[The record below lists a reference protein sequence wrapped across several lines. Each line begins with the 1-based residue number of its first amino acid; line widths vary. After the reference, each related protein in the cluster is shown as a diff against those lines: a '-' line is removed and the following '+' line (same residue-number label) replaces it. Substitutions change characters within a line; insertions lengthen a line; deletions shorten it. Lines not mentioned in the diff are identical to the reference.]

1 MVVGFRV
8 DASPAIGNGHLVRCR
23 ALARALLR
31 SGRVR
36 RLLFLCATIPDAWKP
51 VLSSDGIEVVTL
63 DFEIES
69 DPIGSLRDSAS
80 NARHCASKFGELA
93 GLLDWLVVDHYGI
106 AADWEAVLR
115 SAARRILVIDDLA
128 DRLHDC
134 DILVDHNFD
143 DRPTDRYVPLVPRGA
158 VALVGP
164 RFAMLNEDF
173 RRERALLRRQPAPIR
188 RVVVLLGPAD
198 LHNVTGMAVEALL
211 GARVSFDE
219 VDVVLGGKH
228 PFAEEI
234 SRLAGMSGRF
244 RVHQTLPS
252 MAPLF
257 STAQLAIG
265 ASGTTTLER
274 ACLKLPSL
282 VTVIAENQRP
292 VARAIALAAPAL
304 WLGDAAELSVEA
316 IRNRFELVADGTHP
330 DLDSRRLPEIDGYG
344 ADRIVA
350 HMIGVAQ

>member
-1 MVVGFRV
+1 
-8 DASPAIGNGHLVRCR
+8 
-23 ALARALLR
+23 
-31 SGRVR
+31 
-36 RLLFLCATIPDAWKP
+36 
-51 VLSSDGIEVVTL
+51 
-63 DFEIES
+63 
-69 DPIGSLRDSAS
+69 
-80 NARHCASKFGELA
+80 
-93 GLLDWLVVDHYGI
+93 
-106 AADWEAVLR
+106 
-115 SAARRILVIDDLA
+115 
-128 DRLHDC
+128 
-134 DILVDHNFD
+134 
-143 DRPTDRYVPLVPRGA
+143 
-158 VALVGP
+158 
-164 RFAMLNEDF
+164 MLNDDF
-173 RRERALLRRQPAPIR
+173 RRERELLSRQSAPIR

-211 GARVSFDE
+211 GSRAPVDE

-274 ACLKLPSL
+274 ACLKLPAL

-292 VARAIALAAPAL
+292 VARAIASAAPAL

-316 IRNRFELVADGTHP
+316 IRDRFELVADGTHP
-330 DLDSRRLPEIDGYG
+330 DLDSRRLPEIDGHG

-350 HMIGVAQ
+350 HMIDATQ